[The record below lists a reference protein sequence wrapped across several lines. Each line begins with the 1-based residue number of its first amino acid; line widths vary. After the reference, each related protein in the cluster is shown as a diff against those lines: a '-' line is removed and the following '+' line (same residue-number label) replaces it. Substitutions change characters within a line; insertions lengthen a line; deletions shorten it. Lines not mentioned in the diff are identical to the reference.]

1 MKQRRSLNYKL
12 CLCRTVSISEIDMI
26 PTFIITLIIIFFQN
40 IDLCLYYFLRI
51 MYDFINFES
60 NLKLKT
66 KYCFSIN
73 NIHYHGHAILLY
85 ELFLTS
91 LNIHA
96 LIYIVT

>member
-1 MKQRRSLNYKL
+1 VSVSNCVNIGDRHDTDIYYYINY
-12 CLCRTVSISEIDMI
+12 
-26 PTFIITLIIIFFQN
+26 IIIFQI

-96 LIYIVT
+96 LIYTVT